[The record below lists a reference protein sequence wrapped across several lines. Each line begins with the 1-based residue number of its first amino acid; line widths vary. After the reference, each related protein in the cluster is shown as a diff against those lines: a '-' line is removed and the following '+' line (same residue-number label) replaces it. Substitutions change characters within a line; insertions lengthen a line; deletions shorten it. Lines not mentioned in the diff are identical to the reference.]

1 MNNYQKTVLYGF
13 VNSTFM
19 RLTNQSIKIVG
30 LPTTIVDGRAMST
43 TDNMYKL
50 GIRMMRE
57 LNHNSK
63 RYAKLNEVEY
73 VVVLVTDMQKADID
87 TNKLDSKADV
97 FIDKCNEHFIGFDV
111 VDKSTREVYVSIRLN
126 EDNNFV
132 FLNDSI
138 LQHSKQ
144 VVEEVCKEVRAI
156 LNSDR
161 VKMTWDFEEALL
173 ATLTLVSTQSANL
186 REDNAEQ
193 ISDVFKLIKQIKFFL
208 QKYYDDNPSIS
219 GFQELSKFGCLEY
232 IKLAEIL
239 YRTSL
244 LSLNYVIK

>member
-19 RLTNQSIKIVG
+19 RLTDNSIKVVA
-30 LPTTIVDGRAMST
+30 LPTTIVDGRVMSP

-50 GIRMMRE
+50 GIRMMKN

-63 RYAKLNEVEY
+63 RYAKLNDTEY
-73 VVVLVTDMQKADID
+73 VVVLVTDVQRADID
-87 TNKLDSKADV
+87 VNELDSKADV
-97 FIDKCNEHFIGFDV
+97 FISKDNEHFIGFDI
-111 VDKSTREVYVSIRLN
+111 VDKSTREAYVSIRFN

-144 VVEEVCKEVRAI
+144 VVKEVCEEVRII

-161 VKMTWDFEEALL
+161 VKMAWDFEEALL
-173 ATLTLVSTQSANL
+173 ATLTLISTQSENL
-186 REDNAEQ
+186 REDNVEQ
-193 ISDVFKLIKQIKFFL
+193 ITAVFNLIKQIKPFL
-208 QKYYDDNPSIS
+208 QKYYDDNPAIS

-232 IKLAEIL
+232 VKLAEIL

-244 LSLNYVIK
+244 LALK

>member
-19 RLTNQSIKIVG
+19 RLTDQNIKVVG
-30 LPTTIVDGRAMST
+30 LPMTMVDGRVMSP

-50 GIRMMRE
+50 GIRMMSD

-63 RYAKLNEVEY
+63 RYAKLNEAEY
-73 VVVLVTDMQKADID
+73 VVVLVTDVQRADID
-87 TNKLDSKADV
+87 VNKLDSKSDV
-97 FIDKCNEHFIGFDV
+97 FISKDNEHFIGFDI
-111 VDKSTREVYVSIRLN
+111 VDKSTREAYVFIRLN
-126 EDNNFV
+126 EDNNFI

-144 VVEEVCKEVRAI
+144 VVKEVCEEVRAI

-173 ATLTLVSTQSANL
+173 ATLTLISTQSAEL
-186 REDNAEQ
+186 KEDNVEQ
-193 ISDVFKLIKQIKFFL
+193 ISDVFNLIKQIKPLL

-232 IKLAEIL
+232 VKLAEIL
-239 YRTSL
+239 YKTSL
-244 LSLNYVIK
+244 LALK

>member
-19 RLTNQSIKIVG
+19 RLTDKSIKVVG
-30 LPTTIVDGRAMST
+30 LPTTIVDGRVMSP

-50 GIRMMRE
+50 GIRMMKN

-63 RYAKLNEVEY
+63 RYAKLNDTEY
-73 VVVLVTDMQKADID
+73 VVVLVTDVQRADID
-87 TNKLDSKADV
+87 VNELDSKADV
-97 FIDKCNEHFIGFDV
+97 FISKDNEHFIGFDI
-111 VDKSTREVYVSIRLN
+111 VDKSTREAYVSIRFN

-144 VVEEVCKEVRAI
+144 VVKEVCEEVRII

-161 VKMTWDFEEALL
+161 VKMAWDFEEALL
-173 ATLTLVSTQSANL
+173 ATLTLISTQSENL
-186 REDNAEQ
+186 REDNVEQ
-193 ISDVFKLIKQIKFFL
+193 ITAVFNLIKQIKPFL
-208 QKYYDDNPSIS
+208 QKYYDDNPAIS

-232 IKLAEIL
+232 VKLAEIL

-244 LSLNYVIK
+244 LSLK

>member
-19 RLTNQSIKIVG
+19 RLTNQSIKVVG

-63 RYAKLNEVEY
+63 RYAKLNEAEY
-73 VVVLVTDMQKADID
+73 VVVLVTDVQKADID
-87 TNKLDSKADV
+87 VNKLDSKADV
-97 FIDKCNEHFIGFDV
+97 FIDKGNEHFIGFDI
-111 VDKSTREVYVSIRLN
+111 VDKSTRETYVSIRLN
-126 EDNNFV
+126 EDNNFI

-144 VVEEVCKEVRAI
+144 VVK
-156 LNSDR
+156 
-161 VKMTWDFEEALL
+161 
-173 ATLTLVSTQSANL
+173 
-186 REDNAEQ
+186 
-193 ISDVFKLIKQIKFFL
+193 
-208 QKYYDDNPSIS
+208 
-219 GFQELSKFGCLEY
+219 
-232 IKLAEIL
+232 
-239 YRTSL
+239 
-244 LSLNYVIK
+244 